1 MMRRLSV
8 VIAAVALG
16 GILQAGPSQAQLAIA
31 LDTTT
36 GKAVAF
42 AGTTD
47 AARNQREALSSC
59 NSRSCQI
66 VATGKRTCAAV
77 AETLTTGG
85 SIWAVGYGT
94 STSVAEQAAWFNCR
108 NKGGVNCKTAAAIC
122 D

>member
-1 MMRRLSV
+1 MRRLSIA
-8 VIAAVALG
+8 IAAAVLSATGL
-16 GILQAGPSQAQLAIA
+16 PSPSLAQLAIA
-31 LDTTT
+31 FDTTT

-85 SIWAVGYGT
+85 SIWAVGYGA

-108 NKGGVNCKTAAAIC
+108 NKGGVNCRTAAAIC